1 MKKNN
6 KINKIVTFLII
17 GLILII
23 SLVIFVLN
31 YTKDNS
37 SFSIIEK
44 NWINNNSNNTIDV
57 SVYNDIPIYG
67 KNGKGIIF
75 SYLEEFTKSYGI
87 GFNKIS
93 YIGNNTEKNNQTL
106 RDVSFRIL
114 NFNTELTDNDIEIY
128 RDYYVIV
135 SKDGLMLD
143 TISDLSGIK
152 IGVLNDDIN
161 NVKYYLYEGSNIT
174 YVACDSFLDMLSKL
188 EKEDITHMVLP
199 KTIYLDDILENDLNI
214 VYHISDL
221 YNKYVITVNNDNTL
235 RNILNKYW
243 MIYEKEYMDEKY
255 KIYILDTIFKS
266 MEITESERMDYT
278 ATYVFG
284 YVTNMP
290 FQNTINKEFV
300 GTIANYLSGFED
312 IADVDFK
319 IVGYNSILELKKALS
334 QGEVDLI
341 FANFNTNGVN
351 VDVLKTASL
360 FKEEYVVLSKDNII
374 VNSIRSLKG
383 KDVYTVNN
391 TYLYDYLNNNNIST
405 KGYNNTDELL
415 RNIRNDSIV
424 LIDKDTYEYY
434 KNTKFKDYKIVY
446 ENILQDNYHFVIRD
460 VNKNSTFYKLFNYYV
475 SDVNYKTIKYDYNTD
490 YIINSNNELNIVL
503 KYVLVVI
510 VIIVFIIIISVIIIK
525 KKNKKKDLGKV
536 DKLKFTDVMT
546 SLKNRN
552 YLNYNIKKWDDN
564 VIYPQS
570 IVIIDLNN
578 VKYINDNYGHEEG
591 DEVIKKAASIL
602 IINQQENTDIV
613 RTDGNEF
620 LVYMVGYDEKK
631 VIEYTRKINKALK
644 ELPHGFGAT
653 IGYSMIEDDIKTIDD
668 AINEATLS
676 MRQAK
681 EKI

>member
-6 KINKIVTFLII
+6 KTNKIVTLLII
-17 GLILII
+17 GIILTI
-23 SLVIFVLN
+23 SLVIFILN

-37 SFSIIEK
+37 SFSILEK
-44 NWINNNSNNTIDV
+44 NWINNNTSNTIDV

-67 KNGKGIIF
+67 QNGKGIIF
-75 SYLEEFTKSYGI
+75 SYLEEFTKSYGVQ
-87 GFNKIS
+87 FNKVS
-93 YIGNNTEKNNQTL
+93 YVGNNNQNL

-114 NFNTELTDNDIEIY
+114 DFNTELTDNDIEIH

-135 SKDGLMLD
+135 SEEGLTLD
-143 TISDLSGIK
+143 TISDLSEIK
-152 IGVLNDDIN
+152 LGVLNDDIN
-161 NVKYYLYEGSNIT
+161 NVKYYLYEAKDIT
-174 YVACDSFLDMLSKL
+174 YVACDSFEDMLSKL
-188 EKEDITHMVLP
+188 ESDDITHMAIP
-199 KTIYLDDILENDLNI
+199 KTIYLDEILSNDLNI
-214 VYHISDL
+214 VYHISEL
-221 YNKYVITVNNDNTL
+221 YKKYVITVNKDNTL
-235 RNILNKYW
+235 KSILNKYW
-243 MIYEKEYMDEKY
+243 MIYNDEHKEEKY
-255 KIYILDTIFKS
+255 KTYILDTIFTSKK
-266 MEITESERMDYT
+266 ITESERMSYT
-278 ATYVFG
+278 GAQYVFG
-284 YVTNMP
+284 YVTTMP

-300 GTIANYLSGFED
+300 GTISNYLSGFED

-319 IVGYNSILELKKALS
+319 LVSYNSIVELKQALS
-334 QGEVDLI
+334 HGEVDLI
-341 FANFNTNGVN
+341 FANFNPNGVN
-351 VDVLKTASL
+351 VDMLKTSSP
-360 FKEEYVVLSKDNII
+360 FKEEYVVLSKNSIV

-383 KDVYTVNN
+383 NDVYTVNN
-391 TYLYDYLNNNNIST
+391 TYLYDYLAANNIST

-434 KNTKFKDYKIVY
+434 KNSKFKDYKIIY
-446 ENILQDNYHFVIRD
+446 QNTLQDNYHFVIRD
-460 VNKNSTFYKLFNYYV
+460 VNKNTTFYKLFNYYV
-475 SDVNYKTIKYDYNTD
+475 SDINYKTIKYEYNTD
-490 YIINSNNELNIVL
+490 YIINSNNQLN
-503 KYVLVVI
+503 
-510 VIIVFIIIISVIIIK
+510 VIIKYTLIVVALITFIIIVSIIIVK
-525 KKNKKKDLGKV
+525 KKNKKKDLKKE

-552 YLNYNIKKWDDN
+552 YLNYNIKNWDEN

-620 LVYMVGYDEKK
+620 LIYMVGYEEKK
-631 VIEYTRKINKALK
+631 VIEYTRKINKELK